1 MREAATSTSLLPCHK
16 HSQTLAVRHLKTA
29 EHLKISKMEE
39 DGNKRQIKRR
49 EKKVKGIWCSGCW
62 RASQPMTCHQR
73 SFVQSWPLVYPPMG
87 STAYERE
94 ISTPPMLLRS
104 MALLQVKGA
113 QVEIS
118 YALQL
123 SLLNVPNYLV
133 IMQCDKN
140 TDLHTGTAQT
150 NVLCTQFWEN
160 KTPKSGNANVPTLPT
175 RTWPHLRCDVGL
187 EERNI
192 VL

>member
-16 HSQTLAVRHLKTA
+16 HSQTLTVRHLKTA

-104 MALLQVKGA
+104 MALLYLYLFSQTHIFRSKLYICIRDFTVSGSRTTTTTTQVF
-113 QVEIS
+113 I
-118 YALQL
+118 
-123 SLLNVPNYLV
+123 
-133 IMQCDKN
+133 
-140 TDLHTGTAQT
+140 
-150 NVLCTQFWEN
+150 
-160 KTPKSGNANVPTLPT
+160 
-175 RTWPHLRCDVGL
+175 
-187 EERNI
+187 
-192 VL
+192 